1 MNNNDDN
8 AEIMALLQKRLELGK
23 KRYGHGVRIDDDT
36 TTFGTEK
43 NSWREMFLEE
53 ALDGMI
59 YAAACM
65 LKYERNERNERNE
78 QKCPNCSK

>member
-36 TTFGTEK
+36 TKFGTET
-43 NSWREMFLEE
+43 NSWGEMFLEE

-65 LKYERNERNERNE
+65 LKYKREYKRTNEKN
-78 QKCPNCSK
+78 